1 MKPNVETKSRKQ
13 KGLELKKEKNNE
25 MFEMQIV
32 YTFFKGLKVI
42 LLLPFALP
50 LFGQCKTS

>member
-1 MKPNVETKSRKQ
+1 MKANVETKSRKQ

-32 YTFFKGLKVI
+32 YKFCKGLKVVS
-42 LLLPFALP
+42 LLLFALP
-50 LFGQCKTS
+50 LFGQG